1 MAKIVADGC
10 CFVIAVVDVDVD
22 VCVLVNNDGVKAER
36 KLKCGE
42 GSIIARSVVKRRVL
56 RRTGR

>member
-10 CFVIAVVDVDVD
+10 CFVIDVDDVDVD
-22 VCVLVNNDGVKAER
+22 VCGVNDGMVKAER

-56 RRTGR
+56 RRMGR